1 MEEDVWNQDSHTRHH
16 VKKAIAKLAISS
28 GYQSINQ
35 QPLNCLADLME
46 RYIRLIGTRVRHVQ
60 IKVYNMLTKIYK
72 DGCLFQAMEFAEH
85 SNHNQAS
92 YMDMFAALD
101 ETGAQAHFLR
111 NLIDFTDPL
120 VPDEVPKYPQF
131 DSKIIGLNHSEEIDE
146 NLPEFVY
153 PWMPSIKGL
162 KEIYNNYKHTR
173 ECVEGII
180 NIQTLL

>member
-1 MEEDVWNQDSHTRHH
+1 
-16 VKKAIAKLAISS
+16 
-28 GYQSINQ
+28 
-35 QPLNCLADLME
+35 ME

-153 PWMPSIKGL
+153 PWMPSIKATRKRQEQL
-162 KEIYNNYKHTR
+162 TAEKAKEEVKEDVQSSDEEI
-173 ECVEGII
+173 EPPSAPSS
-180 NIQTLL
+180 